1 MVKIYLD
8 WLNLSLSA
16 FKINIKEKFLNN
28 IWMKTDPKI
37 DLDLVFKWFEIFWDL
52 KVIYRRFF
60 SRSRIYGSLV
70 TPSK

>member
-60 SRSRIYGSLV
+60 SLSRIYGSLV